1 MRRQITYIV
10 HTLCTPFKCRSS
22 SLSMAPVQ
30 GNNLC
35 TWHDEQR
42 QENEAAEAEV
52 EGEHWGDVV
61 HRMNA
66 PYADDSEDEGWYN

>member
-1 MRRQITYIV
+1 
-10 HTLCTPFKCRSS
+10 
-22 SLSMAPVQ
+22 MAPVQ